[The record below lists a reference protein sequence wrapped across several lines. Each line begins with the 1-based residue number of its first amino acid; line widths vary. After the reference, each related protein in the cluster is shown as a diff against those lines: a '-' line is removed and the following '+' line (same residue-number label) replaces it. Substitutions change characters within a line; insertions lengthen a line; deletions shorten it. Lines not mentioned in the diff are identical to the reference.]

1 MSADY
6 GPDST
11 ADDVLGSTSLHGR
24 RYVVTGISSGVGAET
39 ARVLAARGAEVTG
52 TVRDAAKAAAA
63 IADINRA
70 ATDGGG
76 RLDVVEA
83 DLASLDS
90 IRDCTDRLLAKKQ
103 GFDAVIANAGVMATP
118 FGRTADGFETQ
129 FGTNHLG
136 HFVFVNRLATLLS
149 PGARVVVL
157 SSNGHRGADVDL
169 DDPNFEHTDYD
180 PWTAY
185 NRSKTANSLFAVEF
199 DRRHRDRGIRACA
212 VMPGTAMTPI
222 MRHLSP
228 EDLKAVFSSIDADR
242 IAAGEQP
249 LALKSVPQMAATTVW
264 AVAVAD
270 AEEIGGKYLEDCH
283 VAEIDDVPGIRGGV
297 MSYALDPERA
307 RLLWTL
313 SERLVGEAF

>member
-1 MSADY
+1 MSTDF
-6 GPDST
+6 GPGST
-11 ADDVLGSTSLHGR
+11 ADEVLGTIRLHGR

-39 ARVLAARGAEVTG
+39 ARVLVARGAEVIG
-52 TVRDAAKAAAA
+52 TVRDTAKAGAALDDINSAAA
-63 IADINRA
+63 
-70 ATDGGG
+70 DGGG
-76 RLDVVEA
+76 NLDVVEA
-83 DLASLDS
+83 DLASLAS
-90 IRDCTDRLLAKKQ
+90 IRESTEKLLANKRK
-103 GFDAVIANAGVMATP
+103 FDAVIANAGVMATP

-136 HFVFVNRLATLLS
+136 HFLFVNRLAPLLN
-149 PGARVVVL
+149 PGARVIVL
-157 SSNGHRGADVDL
+157 SSNGHRGSDVDL

-199 DRRHRDRGIRACA
+199 DRRHRDRGVRACA

-264 AVAVAD
+264 AAAVAD
-270 AEEIGGKYLEDCH
+270 AGEIGGRYLEDCH

-307 RLLWTL
+307 RLLWAL
-313 SERLVGEAF
+313 SEKLVGEF